1 MNRLFSAGNPATSE
15 ILKAKQY
22 AAAAL
27 LQALVLA
34 IIIFVNWQ
42 WGDVTLTIKGDNV
55 TVGFL
60 LYYARNIVLILVAW
74 ALVPAI
80 YHFFLWNKKGR
91 PHSDDDNNSLFSDW
105 KGGERS
111 PLKVALAF
119 LGLTAFLMIALIVV

>member
-1 MNRLFSAGNPATSE
+1 MDRLFSTGNPATSE

-27 LQALVLA
+27 LQTLVLA

-42 WGDVTLTIKGDNV
+42 WGDVALTIKGDKV
-55 TVGFL
+55 TVGLL

-74 ALVPAI
+74 DLIPAI

-105 KGGERS
+105 KSGERS
-111 PLKVALAF
+111 PLKFALAF
-119 LGLTAFLMIALIVV
+119 LGLTALIMIALVAV

>member
-1 MNRLFSAGNPATSE
+1 MNGLSSAGGPETSE

-27 LQALVLA
+27 LQTLVLA

-42 WGDVTLTIKGDNV
+42 WGDATLTIKGDEV
-55 TVGFL
+55 AVGFL
-60 LYYARNIVLILVAW
+60 LYYARNIVLILAAVD
-74 ALVPAI
+74 LVPAI

-91 PHSDDDNNSLFSDW
+91 PHSDDDNNSLFSEW

-111 PLKVALAF
+111 PLQFALVF
-119 LGLTAFLMIALIVV
+119 LGLTALIMIALAVM